1 MKRQLLSCLVLTIS
15 LSACAGTTLQTQPVV
30 SRAPNFLADS
40 NVLFSSAVAATD
52 SMGWQVVGSD
62 SEQGT
67 IEARS
72 RDGGPE
78 SPSFY
83 ISLTKLRSG
92 MTQLKIA
99 RNNIQNDE
107 LVSEFAWYMR
117 RSMRIESQK

>member
-1 MKRQLLSCLVLTIS
+1 MMAIS
-15 LSACAGTTLQTQPVV
+15 LAACATTTQTQLVI
-30 SRAPNFLADS
+30 SRAPNFLA
-40 NVLFSSAVAATD
+40 NPAVLFRSAVAATD

-72 RDGGPE
+72 RGGGPE

-83 ISLTKLRSG
+83 ISLTELPSG
-92 MTQLKIA
+92 LAQLKIT

-107 LVSEFAWYMR
+107 LVSEFSWYMR
-117 RSMRIESQK
+117 RSMRSESQKQI